1 MRDLKDNMQSLY
13 KGMNTLSTLLSVGEK
28 LPTVGA
34 AIKVM
39 GSVIDVMKPTLKT
52 ALDQVEAIDNVIY
65 PMKSKIDTG
74 VSTCET
80 GM

>member
-1 MRDLKDNMQSLY
+1 MQSIY

-39 GSVIDVMKPTLKT
+39 RSVIDVMKPTLKT

-65 PMKSKIDTG
+65 P
-74 VSTCET
+74 
-80 GM
+80 